1 MILSDISVKRPV
13 FAAVLSLLMVTFGA
27 ISFDR
32 LSLREYPDIDP
43 PIVTIDTRYPGAS
56 AQIVDNRITEM
67 VEDRVSGISGVRF
80 ISSQSSPGRSR
91 VTIEFELGRDISDA
105 ANDIRDRIGGL
116 LDNLPDQA
124 EPPEVEK
131 ADGDDSVMMWIHLV
145 SDRHNLMSLTDYAER
160 HLVDRFSAIDGV
172 ARARVSGGK
181 VPAMRIWLDKVAMAA
196 RGITAPDIE
205 AALLRENIELPAG
218 RIETPGRLIGMRLER
233 SYKTIEDFNSLVIRE
248 GADGH
253 LVQLSDVAR
262 IERAPREE
270 RTLFRGNGVPMVG
283 IGVVRQ
289 SQSNAL
295 EVAYKVRAE
304 VERLK
309 SGLPPAMDLKLSYDK
324 TIFVEGAVK
333 EVYKTLGIA
342 IIFVI
347 GVIYLFLGSVRAMI
361 VPAVT
366 VPVSLIASFTV
377 VYALGF
383 SINLLTL
390 LALVLA
396 IGLVVDDAIVVLEN
410 IVRRMKEEG
419 EPPLRAAYLG
429 ARQVGFAVVATT
441 LVLVSVFVPLAFL
454 EGDVG
459 RLFTEFALTMAI
471 AVVFSSI
478 TALSLSAMLASKLL
492 KQSSH
497 STMASRLVDN
507 SFSRLQGLYR
517 RGLDGSLRHPW
528 VVLITFICL
537 LGGTA
542 TLFNILPREY
552 APAEDRGLFFL
563 SVNGPEGATYD
574 YMKEYADQIEERL
587 TPLVE
592 NGEINR
598 LLVRVPRSFGNPES
612 FNSAAA
618 IVVLNDFDQRRDA
631 FAIIEDVKTRLKDLS
646 GVRVFPY
653 MSRAFGKR
661 SSSPVQFVIGGG
673 SYQELVIWRDMMLT
687 AIEERGGLGIVDVDS
702 DFKQTQPQIKIDID
716 KTRAGDLGVP
726 IGDVGLTLETMLS
739 GRIAGRFI
747 EKGEEYDVVIEGERM
762 QRQSPA
768 DVTDIHVRSRN
779 GGMLVPLDQLI
790 SFEERATSNTLPRY
804 NRVRAITI
812 TGDLADE
819 VPLGTALD
827 NLDELARE
835 ILPDAASI
843 DYKGESRDLRYD
855 SGSLDFVL
863 ILGIVIVFLVLAAQ
877 FESFVHPFVIMLT
890 VPLAI
895 GGALLGIWLTG
906 GSLNIQTQ
914 IGLVMLVG
922 LAAKNGILIVEF
934 ANQLRGDGKSFDDAI
949 REASLLRLRPIIM
962 TGITT
967 AIGAV
972 PLILASG
979 PGHEMRTAIGVT
991 IFFGVV
997 IATVLTV
1004 FVVPVAYKILARS
1017 TKSPDAVAA
1026 QLEGELSAP
1035 QSGGE

>member
-1 MILSDISVKRPV
+1 MILSDVSVKRPV

-27 ISFDR
+27 ISFER

-43 PIVTIDTRYPGAS
+43 PVVTIDTRYPGAS
-56 AQIVDNRITEM
+56 AEIVDNRITETI
-67 VEDRVSGISGVRF
+67 EDRVSGISGVRF

-91 VTIEFELGRDISDA
+91 VTIEFELGRDVSDA
-105 ANDIRDRIGGL
+105 ANDIRDRVGGL

-145 SDRHNLMSLTDYAER
+145 SDRHDLMDLTDYAER
-160 HLVDRFSAIDGV
+160 HLVDRFSAISGV

-233 SYKTIEDFNSLVIRE
+233 SYKTVEDFQALVIRE

-304 VERLK
+304 VERLRN
-309 SGLPPAMDLKLSYDK
+309 GLPEAMDLKLSYDK

-366 VPVSLIASFTV
+366 VPVSLVATFTV
-377 VYALGF
+377 IYALGF

-459 RLFTEFALTMAI
+459 RLFTEFALTMAV

-492 KQSSH
+492 KPSSH

-507 SFSRLQGLYR
+507 SFSRLQGAYQ
-517 RGLDGSLRHPW
+517 RGLDTSLRHPW
-528 VVLITFICL
+528 VVLIVFVSL

-542 TLFNILPREY
+542 ALFNALPREY
-552 APAEDRGLFFL
+552 APAEDRGIFFM
-563 SVNGPEGATYD
+563 SVKGPEGATYD
-574 YMKEYADQIEERL
+574 YMKAYGDEIEERL
-587 TPLVE
+587 TPLIE
-592 NGEINR
+592 NGDISR
-598 LLVRVPRSFGNPES
+598 LLLRVPISFGNPES

-618 IVVLNDFDQRRDA
+618 IVVLNDFDKRRDA
-631 FAIIEDVKTRLKDLS
+631 FTIIEDVKARLHDLS
-646 GVRVFPY
+646 GVRVFPS
-653 MSRAFGKR
+653 MRRAFGKR

-673 SYQELVIWRDMMLT
+673 SYEELVVWRDMMLA
-687 AIEERGGLGIVDVDS
+687 AIADRDGLGVVDVDS
-702 DFKQTQPQIKIDID
+702 DFKQTQPQIRIDID

-726 IGDVGLTLETMLS
+726 IGDVGVTLETMLS

-747 EKGEEYDVVIEGERM
+747 ENGEEYDVVIEGERA

-779 GGMLVPLDQLI
+779 DGLLVPLDQLI
-790 SFEERATSNTLPRY
+790 SFEEQATSNTLPRY

-812 TGDLADE
+812 TGDLAE
-819 VPLGTALD
+819 GVPLGTALD

-835 ILPDAASI
+835 ILPEAASI

-877 FESFVHPFVIMLT
+877 FESFVHPLVIMLT

-934 ANQLRGDGKSFDDAI
+934 ANQLRGQGRAFDDAI

-979 PGHEMRTAIGVT
+979 PGFEMRAAIGVT

-997 IATVLTV
+997 IATCLTI
-1004 FVVPVAYKILARS
+1004 FVVPVAYKILARG
-1017 TKSPDAVAA
+1017 TKSASAVAD
-1026 QLEGELSAP
+1026 QLAGELSAP
-1035 QSGGE
+1035 QGGGE